1 MRRLL
6 WIISLALAVFW
17 VWTMP
22 AWAESPTAY
31 ARGILDKVMSLQND
45 ATLSSQARAKAI
57 HGIIERSFDFAMMA
71 KNSLGSTYDS
81 ISAGQRQDFTRTFS
95 YLFQD
100 SYTRLVLNF
109 LKKENIQ
116 YGAERREGDKA
127 QVATT
132 IVRPNENIPV
142 TYLMHATGQGWILY
156 DVIVDGVS
164 ILHNYQ
170 TQFGQVIRT
179 KSFGFLLSRMEEQR
193 RALQ

>member
-1 MRRLL
+1 MRRPL
-6 WIISLALAVFW
+6 WIFSLALAIFW

-22 AWAESPTAY
+22 ARAESPTAY

-45 ATLSSQARAKAI
+45 AALSSQARANAI

-81 ISAGQRQDFTRTFS
+81 ISAGQRQDFTSTFS

-116 YGAERREGDKA
+116 YGAERRESDRA

-142 TYLMHATGQGWILY
+142 TYLMRATGQGWILY

-179 KSFGFLLSRMEEQR
+179 KSFGFLLNKMEEQR

>member
-1 MRRLL
+1 MKRLL
-6 WIISLALAVFW
+6 WIFSLTLAVFW
-17 VWTMP
+17 VYAMP
-22 AWAESPTAY
+22 TQAESPTAY
-31 ARGILDKVMSLQND
+31 VRGILTKVMSLQND
-45 ATLSSQARAKAI
+45 PSLSGQARARAI
-57 HGIIERSFDFAMMA
+57 HGIIEVSFDFAMMA

-81 ISAGQRQDFTRTFS
+81 LSGGQRQEFTRTFS

-116 YGAERREGDKA
+116 YGAESPEGDRA
-127 QVATT
+127 RVATT

-142 TYLMHATGQGWILY
+142 TYLIHKAPQGWILY

-170 TQFGQVIRT
+170 TQFAQVIRS
-179 KSFGFLLSRMEEQR
+179 KSFDFLLNKMEEQR
-193 RALQ
+193 RAIQ

>member
-1 MRRLL
+1 MKKPL
-6 WIISLALAVFW
+6 WIISLTLVVFW
-17 VWTMP
+17 VWVMP
-22 AWAESPTAY
+22 AQAESPTAY
-31 ARGILDKVMSLQND
+31 VRSILDKVMSLQND
-45 ATLSSQARAKAI
+45 ASLSGQARARAI
-57 HGIIERSFDFAMMA
+57 HGIIEVSFDFALMA

-81 ISAGQRQDFTRTFS
+81 LSGGQRQEFTRTFS

-116 YGAERREGDKA
+116 FGAERLEGDKA

-142 TYLMHATGQGWILY
+142 TYLMHKAPSGWLLY

-179 KSFGFLLSRMEEQR
+179 KSFDFLLDKMKEQR
-193 RALQ
+193 RAVE

>member
-1 MRRLL
+1 MRRPL

-31 ARGILDKVMSLQND
+31 VRGILDKVMSLQND
-45 ATLSSQARAKAI
+45 AALSSQARANAI

-71 KNSLGSTYDS
+71 KNSLGSSYDS
-81 ISAGQRQDFTRTFS
+81 ISAGQRQDFTRTFG

-142 TYLMHATGQGWILY
+142 TYLMHAAGQGWILY

-179 KSFGFLLSRMEEQR
+179 KSFGFLLNKMEEQR